1 MNSSIL
7 FFLVFALRVVLG
19 FSSTPSQ
26 ALRSQPLPK
35 VAPQSFQVVLS
46 TSVDEG
52 RACPIVINIT
62 RSMAPQCADEFW
74 SMVRQ
79 GQRSLQDSAF
89 YFVRPGVFVEF
100 GLGRFSDRADFH
112 PMRGGTGEQK
122 NLRGSVS
129 FATERGNVSSSR
141 LVINLKSNPHFD
153 ELGYLPF
160 GKVVSG
166 METLDEIHQ
175 PNVGDFSV
183 SDVAYLYNQKGISWL
198 RAMDAE
204 VSTIIN
210 VSAVFQ
216 GSSSFHPPVCGSSS
230 ENGLLLTLRKTLGE
244 VEAWAGGS
252 VAVVLLLSLLG
263 SGVLVY
269 VCCFLR
275 RYQKIKRMIRYSRE
289 LEESGVEMVYEDDN
303 TNHERE
309 RTSSVPINSAEYERR
324 LNEPLKPDGG

>member
-1 MNSSIL
+1 MPDTFGRRCNRSMPHPTMNSSIL

-129 FATERGNVSSSR
+129 FAT
-141 LVINLKSNPHFD
+141 
-153 ELGYLPF
+153 
-160 GKVVSG
+160 VVSG